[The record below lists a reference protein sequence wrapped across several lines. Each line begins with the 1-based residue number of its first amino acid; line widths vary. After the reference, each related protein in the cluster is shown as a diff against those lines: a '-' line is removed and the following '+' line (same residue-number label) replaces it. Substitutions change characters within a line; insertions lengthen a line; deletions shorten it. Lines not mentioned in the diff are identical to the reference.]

1 MFYGDIYL
9 VYDLLEVAVAK
20 ERFQTAVHLA
30 NFGCS
35 RPQVV
40 RCLGL
45 LWQQGLIHAPSATLR
60 QDGITISLSGGVT
73 DAGRAAHELL
83 RKTLWGISRVE
94 VDEGDVLPRPGLHL
108 VC

>member
-9 VYDLLEVAVAK
+9 VYDLLEIAIAR
-20 ERFQTAVHLA
+20 ERFQTATHLA
-30 NFGCS
+30 NFGFS

-45 LWQQGLIHAPSATLR
+45 LWQQGLIYAPSATLSE
-60 QDGITISLSGGVT
+60 DGITISLAGGVT
-73 DAGRAAHELL
+73 DAGRAAHDLL
-83 RKTLWGISRVE
+83 SRTLWGVCHAE
-94 VDEGDVLPRPGLHL
+94 VNDGDDLPRPGIHL